1 MALRLAEDVDA
12 EILSIDSMQVYR
24 GMDIGTAKPDRETRA
39 RVPHHMI
46 DLVEPEDEF
55 TVAEFQRRARMFLER
70 RVILVGG
77 SGLHFR
83 AVVDPLTFSPSDPQV
98 REELDSRPSFD
109 NVRELRRV
117 DPDADRHVD
126 MTNPRRV
133 VRALEIY
140 HLTGSTPS
148 ERAATEEAEAIRS
161 YRPLLEFTAVGLDPG
176 EQLGDRIARRLSGML
191 DAGLLEE
198 VRELAPRLGRTASQ
212 AVGYKQ
218 LLPVVHGV
226 EEEDA
231 GVAEAIKATL
241 RLAKHQRTY
250 FHRDPRISWVPWSD
264 DPGALYGAVRSVF
277 EEATE

>member
-1 MALRLAEDVDA
+1 MALRLAEDIDA
-12 EILSIDSMQVYR
+12 EILSVDSMQVYR
-24 GMDIGTAKPDRETRA
+24 GMDIGTAKPDQETRA

-55 TVAEFQRRARMFLER
+55 TVAEFQQRARTLLDR
-70 RVILVGG
+70 RLILVGG

-83 AVVDPLTFSPSDPQV
+83 AIVDPLTFAPSDPEI
-98 REELDSRPSFD
+98 RRRLDERPSVD
-109 NVRELRRV
+109 NVEELRRV

-140 HLTGSTPS
+140 QLTGSTPS
-148 ERAATEEAEAIRS
+148 ERAASEEAEAIRS
-161 YRPLLEFTAVGLDPG
+161 YRPLVGFTAVGIDPG
-176 EQLGDRIARRLSGML
+176 EQLAGRVAGRLAGMV
-191 DAGLLEE
+191 DAGLLDE
-198 VRELAPRLGRTASQ
+198 VQALAPRLGRTASQ

-218 LLPVVHGV
+218 LLPVVRGV
-226 EEEDA
+226 APVEA
-231 GVAEAIKATL
+231 GVADATKATL

-264 DPGALYGAVRSVF
+264 DPNSLYGAVRSML